1 MKKDFRKNLE
11 NMLRAGFACIWVQT
25 FEEERALKVIHE
37 VCKKLQGKLHVWDCL
52 GQVSIYD
59 DVQNSADK
67 KIEDPVLLFPQFVS
81 DFGDK
86 AVLAILDFWTFIE
99 QPSVIRSIKN
109 NLNLLR
115 KDGKVAIF
123 VGPRLT
129 LPAELDKD
137 ITVLDFPLPQRE
149 ELKGY
154 LDFVVESAVEGSG
167 VEIKVGDETKDKL
180 VDGALGLTSQESED
194 AFSFAIAKNS
204 KLNGDSVQSVLDMKS
219 QTLRKDGMLEYLQV
233 EENMESIGGLDNLKH
248 WLVRRKR
255 AFGQAARAFGLPNPK
270 GILLVGIS
278 GCGKSLTAK
287 ACASN
292 WEIPLVRFDVG
303 RVFNKLMGE
312 SEGNIRKVIQIAET
326 MAPCVLWIDEAEKG
340 LSGTKASGELDSGV
354 TARVVGTILTWMQE
368 KTAPVF
374 VIATANDV
382 SKLPPELLRKGRF
395 DEIFFVDLPN
405 EEERS
410 EIVKIQL
417 KKRNR
422 ELGEME
428 MKKIVE
434 ASKDYTGAEIEQA
447 VIAGLYECFEEK
459 ERKLTANDVVNAI
472 KSFIPLSTTMQREID
487 ELRDWGIVQGR
498 ARNASLKV
506 RQIPSF
512 LGSGAPK
519 ARTFTF
525 KKQEEKIEEK
535 VEDGK
540 ETE

>member
-1 MKKDFRKNLE
+1 MKSDFRKNLE
-11 NMLRAGFACIWVQT
+11 NMMRAGFACIWVQT

-37 VCKKLQGKLHVWDCL
+37 VCKKLQGKLYIWDCL

-59 DVQNSADK
+59 DAQNSADK
-67 KIEDPVLLFPQFVS
+67 KIEDPGMLFPQFVA
-81 DFGDK
+81 DFADK
-86 AVLAILDFWTFIE
+86 SVLAIMDFWTFIE
-99 QPSVIRSIKN
+99 QPNVIRSIKN
-109 NLNLLR
+109 SLNLLR

-154 LDFVVESAVEGSG
+154 LDFVIESAVEGSG

-204 KLNGDSVQSVLDMKS
+204 KLNGDSVQSVLDMKA
-219 QTLRKDGMLEYLQV
+219 QVLRKDGILEYLQV

-255 AFGQAARAFGLPNPK
+255 AFGQAARTFGLPNPK

-422 ELGEME
+422 ELTEIE

-434 ASKDYTGAEIEQA
+434 ASDTYTGAEIEQA

-459 ERKLTANDVVNAI
+459 ERKLTAQDVVNAI
-472 KSFIPLSTTMQREID
+472 HSFVPLSTTMQTEID
-487 ELRDWGIVQGR
+487 GLRDWGIRQGR
-498 ARNASLKV
+498 ARSASVKV
-506 RQIPSF
+506 RAIPSF
-512 LGSGAPK
+512 LGGAGSK

-525 KKQEEKIEEK
+525 KKPEEDVKEEEKKEK
-535 VEDGK
+535 K
-540 ETE
+540 E